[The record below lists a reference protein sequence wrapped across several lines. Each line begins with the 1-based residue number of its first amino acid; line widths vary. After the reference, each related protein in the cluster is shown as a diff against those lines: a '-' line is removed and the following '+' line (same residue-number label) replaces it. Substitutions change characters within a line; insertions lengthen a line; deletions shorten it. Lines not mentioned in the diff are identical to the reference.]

1 MLNFEEKHM
10 KLLIIED
17 EPSLLKSII
26 DYFSKEEFLCETAST
41 FDQGLQKI
49 DLYDYDCIVLDITL
63 PGGSGLKLLQY
74 LRGDKKQDGVIII
87 SAKNSLDDKIEGL
100 DLGADDYLTK
110 PFHLSELSARI
121 KAVMRRKYANG
132 GDQIECNGLKIDLV
146 AKVAFYKET
155 PLQLT
160 RHEYNLLFFLVTNK
174 KRVISRQAIAEH
186 LSGDEADN
194 PDFVYSHIK
203 NLKKKLKDKGC
214 EEAIKTIYGF
224 GYKFEL

>member
-1 MLNFEEKHM
+1 M

-41 FDQGLQKI
+41 FEQGLQKI

-74 LRGDKKQDGVIII
+74 LREDKKQDGVVII
-87 SAKNSLDDKIEGL
+87 SAKNSLDDKIKGL
-100 DLGADDYLTK
+100 DLGADDYLIK

-132 GDQIECNGLKIDLV
+132 GDQIECNGLKIDLI
-146 AKVAFYKET
+146 AKAAFYLEV
-155 PLQLT
+155 PLFLT
-160 RHEYNLLFFLVTNK
+160 RLEYNLLFFLVTNK

-186 LSGDEADN
+186 LSGEEADN
-194 PDFVYSHIK
+194 IDFVYSHIK

-214 EEAIKTIYGF
+214 EEAIKTVYGF

>member
-1 MLNFEEKHM
+1 M

-41 FDQGLQKI
+41 FEQGLQKI

-74 LRGDKKQDGVIII
+74 LREDKKQDGVVII
-87 SAKNSLDDKIEGL
+87 SAKNSLDDKIKGL

-132 GDQIECNGLKIDLV
+132 GDQIECNGLKIDLI
-146 AKVAFYKET
+146 AKAAFYLEV
-155 PLQLT
+155 PLFLT
-160 RHEYNLLFFLVTNK
+160 RLEYNLLFFLVTNK

-186 LSGDEADN
+186 LSGEEADN
-194 PDFVYSHIK
+194 IDFVYSHIK

-214 EEAIKTIYGF
+214 EEAIKTVYGF

>member
-1 MLNFEEKHM
+1 M

-26 DYFSKEEFLCETAST
+26 DYFSREEFLCETAST
-41 FDQGLQKI
+41 FEQGLQKI
-49 DLYDYDCIVLDITL
+49 DLYEYDCIVLDITL

-74 LRGDKKQDGVIII
+74 LREDKKQDGVVII
-87 SAKNSLDDKIEGL
+87 SAKNSVDDKIKGL

-121 KAVMRRKYANG
+121 KAVIRRKYANG
-132 GDQIECNGLKIDLV
+132 GNQIECNGLKIDLA
-146 AKVAFYKET
+146 AKLAYYKET
-155 PLQLT
+155 SLQLT
-160 RHEYNLLFFLVTNK
+160 RHEYDLLLFLVTNK

-186 LSGDEADN
+186 LSGEEADN
-194 PDFVYSHIK
+194 MGSLDFVYSHVK
-203 NLKKKLKDKGC
+203 NLKKKLKEKGC

-224 GYKFEL
+224 GYKFDL